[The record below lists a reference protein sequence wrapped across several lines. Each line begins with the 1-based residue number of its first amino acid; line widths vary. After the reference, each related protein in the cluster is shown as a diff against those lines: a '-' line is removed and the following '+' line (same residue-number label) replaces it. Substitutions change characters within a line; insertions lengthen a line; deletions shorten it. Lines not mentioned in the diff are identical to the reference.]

1 MTHGNHITYK
11 KPEFVDVFC
20 NITKYTESALL
31 KILRNF
37 ELIVIKKRIVQVL
50 DKFLFFKKYCTIV
63 TGTTFGLI
71 HYF

>member
-37 ELIVIKKRIVQVL
+37 ELILIKKRIVQVL
-50 DKFLFFKKYCTIV
+50 DKLKKKKNIV
-63 TGTTFGLI
+63 Q
-71 HYF
+71 